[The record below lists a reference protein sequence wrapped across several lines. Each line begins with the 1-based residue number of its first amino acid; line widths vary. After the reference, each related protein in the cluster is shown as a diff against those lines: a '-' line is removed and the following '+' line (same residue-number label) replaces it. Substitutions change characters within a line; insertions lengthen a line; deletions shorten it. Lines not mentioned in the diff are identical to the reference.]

1 MLDLNAINKI
11 IIYAPLALGVIVSVY
26 LFWLKQRNKLEAQ
39 KLKKLIWFFLIF
51 NIVYAAA
58 QIYIQ
63 YRIYAND
70 PFTRLM
76 LPPYQSWRWFEQ
88 YSFFHFVAPFLAA
101 LLAGI
106 FLYYIVILINPVRNS
121 RITSRFLRKL
131 SWRRNAGKNSA
142 DQDAISNGV
151 NRYYKIV
158 LSRKECL
165 LLPLAALAV
174 KWPNFALYIILV
186 FILAML
192 AAIVSAVRQKKLD
205 ADISISMENIMIGA
219 MLITLLFGNE
229 IGKYLKIYLLIV

>member
-106 FLYYIVILINPVRNS
+106 FLYYIVILIN
-121 RITSRFLRKL
+121 
-131 SWRRNAGKNSA
+131 
-142 DQDAISNGV
+142 
-151 NRYYKIV
+151 RYYKAV
-158 LSRKECL
+158 LSAKECL

-229 IGKYLKIYLLIV
+229 IGKYLKIYLLII

>member
-1 MLDLNAINKI
+1 MFNLDILNKA
-11 IIYAPLALGVIVSVY
+11 LAYIPVILGISAVAYIFY
-26 LFWLKQRNKLEAQ
+26 LKYREQFEAQ

-88 YSFFHFVAPFLAA
+88 YSFFHFVAPFLVA
-101 LLAGI
+101 LGAGV
-106 FLYYIVILINPVRNS
+106 FLYYIVILIN
-121 RITSRFLRKL
+121 KH
-131 SWRRNAGKNSA
+131 
-142 DQDAISNGV
+142 
-151 NRYYKIV
+151 YKVV

-205 ADISISMENIMIGA
+205 ADISISMENIMIGT

-229 IGKYLKIYLLIV
+229 IGKYLKIYLLIF

>member
-76 LPPYQSWRWFEQ
+76 LPPYQSWQWFEQ
-88 YSFFHFVAPFLAA
+88 YSFFHFVAPFLVA
-101 LLAGI
+101 LGAGI
-106 FLYYIVILINPVRNS
+106 FLYYIVILI
-121 RITSRFLRKL
+121 I
-131 SWRRNAGKNSA
+131 
-142 DQDAISNGV
+142 
-151 NRYYKIV
+151 RYYKAV
-158 LSRKECL
+158 LSAKECL
-165 LLPLAALAV
+165 
-174 KWPNFALYIILV
+174 
-186 FILAML
+186 
-192 AAIVSAVRQKKLD
+192 
-205 ADISISMENIMIGA
+205 
-219 MLITLLFGNE
+219 
-229 IGKYLKIYLLIV
+229 

>member
-1 MLDLNAINKI
+1 MFNLDILNKA
-11 IIYAPLALGVIVSVY
+11 LAYIPVILGISAVAYIFY
-26 LFWLKQRNKLEAQ
+26 LKYREQFEAQ

-63 YRIYAND
+63 YRIYASD
-70 PFTRLM
+70 PFARLM

-88 YSFFHFVAPFLAA
+88 YSFFHFVAPFLVA
-101 LLAGI
+101 LGAGV
-106 FLYYIVILINPVRNS
+106 FLYYIVILIN
-121 RITSRFLRKL
+121 KH
-131 SWRRNAGKNSA
+131 
-142 DQDAISNGV
+142 
-151 NRYYKIV
+151 YKAV
-158 LSRKECL
+158 LSREECL

-205 ADISISMENIMIGA
+205 ADISISMENIMIGT

>member
-1 MLDLNAINKI
+1 MFNLDILNK
-11 IIYAPLALGVIVSVY
+11 ALTYVPVILGIGAVAYIFY
-26 LFWLKQRNKLEAQ
+26 LKYREQFEAQ

-63 YRIYAND
+63 YRIYASD

-76 LPPYQSWRWFEQ
+76 LPPYQSWYWFEQ
-88 YSFFHFVAPFLAA
+88 YSFFHFVAPFLVA
-101 LLAGI
+101 LGAGV
-106 FLYYIVILINPVRNS
+106 FLYYIVILIN
-121 RITSRFLRKL
+121 KH
-131 SWRRNAGKNSA
+131 
-142 DQDAISNGV
+142 
-151 NRYYKIV
+151 YKVV

-219 MLITLLFGNE
+219 LLITLLFGNE

>member
-1 MLDLNAINKI
+1 M
-11 IIYAPLALGVIVSVY
+11 GVIVSVY

-63 YRIYAND
+63 YRIYASD

-151 NRYYKIV
+151 NRYYKVV
-158 LSRKECL
+158 LSREECL

>member
-1 MLDLNAINKI
+1 MTTWKFRNSKGFMFNLDILNKA
-11 IIYAPLALGVIVSVY
+11 LAYIPVILGIGAVAYIFY
-26 LFWLKQRNKLEAQ
+26 LKYREQFEAQ

-63 YRIYAND
+63 YRIYASD

-106 FLYYIVILINPVRNS
+106 FLYYIVILI
-121 RITSRFLRKL
+121 I
-131 SWRRNAGKNSA
+131 
-142 DQDAISNGV
+142 
-151 NRYYKIV
+151 RYYKVV
-158 LSRKECL
+158 LSREECL
-165 LLPLAALAV
+165 LLPFAALSV
-174 KWPNFALYIILV
+174 KWANFALYIILV

-192 AAIVSAVRQKKLD
+192 AAIASAVRQKKLD
-205 ADISISMENIMIGA
+205 ADISISMENIMLAA

-229 IGKYLKIYLLIV
+229 IGKYLHLYLLII

>member
-76 LPPYQSWRWFEQ
+76 LPPYQSWQWFEQ

-151 NRYYKIV
+151 NRYYKVV
-158 LSRKECL
+158 LSREECL
-165 LLPLAALAV
+165 LLPLAALAA

-205 ADISISMENIMIGA
+205 ADISISMENIMIGT

>member
-1 MLDLNAINKI
+1 MFNLDILNKA
-11 IIYAPLALGVIVSVY
+11 LAYIPVILGISAVAYIFY
-26 LFWLKQRNKLEAQ
+26 LKYRDRLEAQ

-51 NIVYAAA
+51 NIVYATA

-63 YRIYAND
+63 YRIYASD

-106 FLYYIVILINPVRNS
+106 FLYYIVILI
-121 RITSRFLRKL
+121 I
-131 SWRRNAGKNSA
+131 
-142 DQDAISNGV
+142 
-151 NRYYKIV
+151 RYYKAV